1 MAQKFTCSAAS
12 HHNHGMAKAKVCR
25 ESFQA
30 PAQQGPQASRLTE
43 ALAATLDAFREDLDH
58 VLSEATEYARR
69 VGRALDGVT
78 LLTKAEAAKRMT
90 ISIANLDRKVASGE
104 IEATYLDRRIRFKLT
119 EVLRFIDLRTGPSN
133 RKRRRGLS

>member
-1 MAQKFTCSAAS
+1 MC
-12 HHNHGMAKAKVCR
+12 
-25 ESFQA
+25 
-30 PAQQGPQASRLTE
+30 
-43 ALAATLDAFREDLDH
+43 
-58 VLSEATEYARR
+58 
-69 VGRALDGVT
+69 GVT

>member
-1 MAQKFTCSAAS
+1 
-12 HHNHGMAKAKVCR
+12 
-25 ESFQA
+25 
-30 PAQQGPQASRLTE
+30 
-43 ALAATLDAFREDLDH
+43 
-58 VLSEATEYARR
+58 
-69 VGRALDGVT
+69 VT